1 MCHESVEIVELELQL
16 IGASLRSIADE
27 MGAVLIRSAFSA
39 NIKERRD
46 CSTALFDRRG
56 RMIAQAEHIPVHLGA
71 MPDAVAAVRAHHPA
85 PGDVFILND
94 PFAGGTHLPDITL
107 VTSTPVGFAVTRA
120 HHADV
125 GAQEPGSLPAD
136 SRRLDEEGVVIPPT
150 RLDDRTLEELI
161 ARMRNPDERRG
172 DLRAQLAAH
181 GLAARRL
188 DELCARLTAQRV
200 EAAGDALHVY
210 SERRVRA
217 AIAGLP
223 DGCFRA
229 VDTLEAQDG
238 GQLEIHVAV
247 TICGDEVEIDF
258 AGTAPQHDG
267 NLNCPLAVA
276 RSACYFVV
284 RCLTDP
290 DVPASGGA
298 FAPVHVTAPEGCL
311 VNARAPAAVAAG
323 NVETS
328 SRIVDVVFASF
339 GEAVEVPAQGQGTM
353 NNLTLGNER
362 FTYYETI
369 GGGQGACP
377 GADGPSGVHVAMS
390 NTLSTPAEAL
400 ELAYPLR
407 LERHELRLG
416 SGGAGRRRGGD
427 GVVRELRVLEPCRL
441 SLVSERRRTGPRGAR
456 GGEPGAPGRNLLN
469 GEELPAKATRELAA
483 GDLVRVETPGG
494 GGFGRVRKSH

>member
-1 MCHESVEIVELELQL
+1 MCHESVKKVELELQL
-16 IGASLRSIADE
+16 IGAALRSVAEE

-71 MPDAVAAVRAHHPA
+71 MPDAVAAVRAHEPA
-85 PGDVFILND
+85 PCDVFILND

-107 VTSTPVGFAVTRA
+107 VTRTPVGFAVTRA

-125 GAQEPGSLPAD
+125 GGREPGSLPAG

-150 RLDDRTLEELI
+150 RLDERVLEELVS
-161 ARMRNPDERRG
+161 RMRNPDERRG
-172 DLRAQLAAH
+172 DLRAQVAAH
-181 GLAARRL
+181 RLADGRRR
-188 DELCARLTAQRV
+188 ELCARRGTDRV
-200 EAAGDALHVY
+200 EAAMEELYSY
-210 SERRVRA
+210 SERLVRA
-217 AIAGLP
+217 AIARIP
-223 DGCFRA
+223 DGRFEA
-229 VDTLEAQDG
+229 ADVLEPADG
-238 GQLEIHVAV
+238 GELEIRAAV
-247 TICGDEVEIDF
+247 TVAGDELEIDF
-258 AGTAPQHDG
+258 AGTAPQHEG

-284 RCLTDP
+284 RCLTGP

-298 FAPVHVTAPEGCL
+298 FAPVRVRAPEGCL
-311 VNARAPAAVAAG
+311 VNAGPTAAVAAG

-328 SRIVDVVFASF
+328 SRIVDVVFAAF
-339 GEAVEVPAQGQGTM
+339 GRALTVPAQGQGTM
-353 NNLTLGNER
+353 NNLTVGNDR
-362 FTYYETI
+362 FTYYETV

-377 GADGPSGVHVAMS
+377 DGDGPSGVHVAMS

-400 ELAYPLR
+400 ELSYPLR
-407 LERHELRLG
+407 VERHSLRLG
-416 SGGAGRRRGGD
+416 SGGRGLYSGGD

-441 SLVSERRRTGPRGAR
+441 SVVGERRLHPPQGAR
-456 GGEPGAPGRNLLN
+456 GGEPGEPGRNFLN
-469 GEELPAKATRELAA
+469 GAELPGKATRDLAA

-494 GGFGRVRKSH
+494 GGFGPVRNGH